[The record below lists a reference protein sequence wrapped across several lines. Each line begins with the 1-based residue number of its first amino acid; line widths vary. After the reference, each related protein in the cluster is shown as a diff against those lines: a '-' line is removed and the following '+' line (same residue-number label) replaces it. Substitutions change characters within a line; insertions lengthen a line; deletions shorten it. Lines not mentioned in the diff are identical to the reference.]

1 MLLISWNSVWLYSS
15 QSVTEPGLRMYTGVF
30 LSTRTHTHAHT
41 HTPHLLVRYY
51 VASVVEGQGG
61 ISFGEQCPSVGLAE
75 RFYALRARMC
85 HVLRSC
91 KHRQGSVP
99 PIRFLIHMC
108 STVNLMAGHNRP
120 ESPSSD
126 WAGDSHFLQG
136 TLDVTSL
143 CEQLH
148 ATNSKQANVNHLT
161 LVS

>member
-1 MLLISWNSVWLYSS
+1 MALFKPVCDRARTAYVHWSVFEH
-15 QSVTEPGLRMYTGVF
+15 THTH
-30 LSTRTHTHAHT
+30 TRTHAHT
-41 HTPHLLVRYY
+41 SPVGPLLRRVRGGG
-51 VASVVEGQGG
+51 AGG